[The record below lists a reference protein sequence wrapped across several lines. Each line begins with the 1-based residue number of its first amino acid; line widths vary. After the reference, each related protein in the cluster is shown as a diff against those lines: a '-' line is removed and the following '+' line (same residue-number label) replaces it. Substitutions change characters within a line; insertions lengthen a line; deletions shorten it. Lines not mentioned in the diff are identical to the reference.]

1 MSRASPRAGVD
12 YPGSY
17 ADVLSWFPDDVACL
31 DYLDWLRWPDG
42 FFCPRCGTRRGW
54 RLADGRWSCGG
65 CARRVSPTA
74 GTIFH
79 ATRTPLTVWFAAAWH
94 MTSQKHGISTLGLK
108 RVLGIGS
115 EQTAWAMLH
124 RFRTAMVRPGRERLR
139 GTVEVDET
147 FLGGPEPGRPGRGA
161 LGKTMVG
168 VAVEQDGTRLGR
180 CRLAV
185 IDDASAAALRACL
198 LAHVEPGSVV
208 RSDGWPAYPPACG
221 EDYLHEP
228 LVIRGSGLAAHE
240 LLPGVHRVA
249 ALAKRWLLGTHQGGV
264 KPGHLGAYLDE
275 FTFRFNRRRSRARG
289 MLFYRL
295 LEGAIEASPRTY
307 RSLVVGPGSW
317 RRTMPVPP
325 PDKRVRSESL
335 VGERLD
341 RPWRTTPEPG
351 TLLMR

>member
-1 MSRASPRAGVD
+1 MPRAGVD
-12 YPGSY
+12 YPGRY
-17 ADVLSWFPDDVACL
+17 ADLLSWFPDDAACL

-42 FFCPRCGTRRGW
+42 FGCPACGGTTSW
-54 RLADGRWSCGG
+54 RLADGRRSCGG

-94 MTSQKHGISTLGLK
+94 MTSQKHGISALGLK
-108 RVLGIGS
+108 RVLAIGS

-124 RFRTAMVRPGRERLR
+124 RFRTAMVRPGRDRLR

-161 LGKTMVG
+161 LGKTLVE

-185 IDDASAAALRACL
+185 IDDAGAISLRAFL

-208 RSDGWPAYPPACG
+208 LSDGWLAYPPACG
-221 EDYLHEP
+221 ADYLHEP
-228 LVIRGSGLAAHE
+228 AVIRGSGLAAHE

-264 KPGHLGAYLDE
+264 KPGHLQAYLDE

-295 LEGAIEASPRTY
+295 LEHAVQASPRTY
-307 RSLVVGPGSW
+307 RSLVVGGSSSGRW
-317 RRTMPVPP
+317 KMPVPP
-325 PDKRVRSESL
+325 SDKRVRSESL
-335 VGERLD
+335 AGERRD
-341 RPWRTTPEPG
+341 RPWRSAAERGILATQ
-351 TLLMR
+351 